1 MSTALDGAVDVLS
14 ALLLLAGSGLTL
26 VAALGLFRMPD
37 AYARIHVATKPAT
50 LGIACTLSGAVLQMP
65 GASEVTKLLLAL
77 GLQLWTV
84 PAASHLLARAGRL
97 SGLPPATPDA
107 VDAFT
112 EGTPDPPDAP
122 AAPMQ
127 GSTDDG

>member
-1 MSTALDGAVDVLS
+1 MSTVLEMALDVLS
-14 ALLLLAGSGLTL
+14 AVLLLAGSLLTL
-26 VAALGLFRMPD
+26 IAAIGLFRMPD

-65 GASEVTKLLLAL
+65 GASEITKLLLAL

-97 SGLPPATPDA
+97 SGLAPAHPDA
-107 VDAFT
+107 VDAFAD
-112 EGTPDPPDAP
+112 GPPDVP
-122 AAPMQ
+122 PPTMT
-127 GSTDDG
+127 GFTDDG

>member
-1 MSTALDGAVDVLS
+1 MSTVLEMALDVLS
-14 ALLLLAGSGLTL
+14 VVLLLAGSVLTL
-26 VAALGLFRMPD
+26 IAAIGLFRMPD

-77 GLQLWTV
+77 GLRLWTV

-97 SGLPPATPDA
+97 SGLAPAHPDA

-112 EGTPDPPDAP
+112 DGPPDAATGP
-122 AAPMQ
+122 SA
-127 GSTDDG
+127 GSANDG

>member
-1 MSTALDGAVDVLS
+1 VSTVLEMALDVLS
-14 ALLLLAGSGLTL
+14 ALLLLAGSVLTL
-26 VAALGLFRMPD
+26 IAAIGLFRMPD

-65 GASEVTKLLLAL
+65 GASEITKLLLAL

-97 SGLPPATPDA
+97 SGLAPAHPDA
-107 VDAFT
+107 IDAFT
-112 EGTPDPPDAP
+112 EGPPDGP
-122 AAPMQ
+122 PPTMT
-127 GSTDDG
+127 GFTDDG